1 MLPSGADD
9 FTPLLILVVIKA
21 RTPYLASNLAYI
33 ERYRYAAHI
42 TRTRWFV
49 RAVSSNFSSLDPH
62 PCRVSSLKQCV
73 AGVVCMYGHRCVMCT
88 MLTWSLCACLHV
100 WMCVC
105 CRYHPKLTA
114 EAQYYYIQLVRKHRG
129 RKGGGA

>member
-33 ERYRYAAHI
+33 ERYRYAAQM

-49 RAVSSNFSSLDPH
+49 RAVSSNFLSLDPH

-73 AGVVCMYGHRCVMCT
+73 AGVMCMYMAKGVSCARC
-88 MLTWSLCACLHV
+88 
-100 WMCVC
+100 
-105 CRYHPKLTA
+105 
-114 EAQYYYIQLVRKHRG
+114 
-129 RKGGGA
+129 